1 MAEVTLEE
9 NSSSNINET
18 PLLISTE
25 SNFDDIKE
33 PPSKKC
39 KILSNDKPRL
49 LEDRIGSILS
59 CCICLDLS
67 TLAMYQCVNG
77 HLMCISCFN
86 HLLADCKLKDE
97 QTTWYVE

>member
-1 MAEVTLEE
+1 MAEVTLPE
-9 NSSSNINET
+9 NSSS
-18 PLLISTE
+18 E
-25 SNFDDIKE
+25 SNFNEIKE
-33 PPSKKC
+33 PPLKKC
-39 KILSNDKPRL
+39 RIQSNDKPRL

-97 QTTWYVE
+97 QTTWYDFISKIN